1 IHRKTN
7 LLSKGMDCRVKPGN
21 ARSWVQIGRGLVI
34 SVPEAQSRRR
44 SDVVALEKGV
54 RQSAI
59 EFRVHEA
66 DVDIPLRCKLPV
78 YDAGDRVEG
87 TSALR
92 VLGAR
97 AGRRAGG
104 GAKEGILGV
113 MVIRGDHIE
122 LVGDG

>member
-1 IHRKTN
+1 
-7 LLSKGMDCRVKPGN
+7 MDCRVRPGD
-21 ARSWVQIGRGLVI
+21 ARPWVQIGRGLVI

-78 YDAGDRVEG
+78 YEAGDRVEG
-87 TSALR
+87 TRALR

-97 AGRRAGG
+97 AARGAGG
-104 GAKEGILGV
+104 GVNAGIQGV
-113 MVIRGDHIE
+113 
-122 LVGDG
+122 